1 VIRARCA
8 LVLGAL
14 GLSCAGSPLRGGYAR
29 RETPIYG
36 GKLLASFIPGHCED
50 AAHVELLPRFSSVE
64 LLETETGRTLLL
76 EHRQGH
82 DLLVVENFH
91 DEGSSWVFELVVKG
105 DHLRRWRIPRSPSG
119 TGTLFAGRELT
130 EHAHRE
136 RFEAGLASSHLECS
150 LVPKASDLPVSSSR
164 ATGSG
169 TLATSEPHASSAPPG
184 LLR

>member
-1 VIRARCA
+1 MRARRA

-29 RETPIYG
+29 RETPVYG

-50 AAHVELLPRFSSVE
+50 AAHVELLPRFSSIE

-91 DEGSSWVFELVVKG
+91 DEGSSWVFELIVHG
-105 DHLRRWRIPRSPSG
+105 AHLRRWRIPRSSSG

-130 EHAHRE
+130 EHGHRE
-136 RFEAGLASSHLECS
+136 RFEAGLASSQLQCS
-150 LVPKASDLPVSSSR
+150 LVPKASDLPVSSSQ

-169 TLATSEPHASSAPPG
+169 ALARSEQQARSALRG